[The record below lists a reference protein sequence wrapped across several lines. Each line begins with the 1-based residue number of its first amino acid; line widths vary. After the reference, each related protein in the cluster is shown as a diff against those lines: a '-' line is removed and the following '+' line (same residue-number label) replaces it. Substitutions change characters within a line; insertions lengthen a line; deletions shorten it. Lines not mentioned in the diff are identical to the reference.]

1 MNPGIGM
8 PEIAVLLLLALI
20 VVGPAELPKMMR
32 TIGRFVNQARSMAKD
47 FQRSFDEMGRESE
60 LADLRKEIENLKNT
74 NPANEITEELRKAKE
89 ELRHAEAVGAKEK
102 AMKPPADPSGKPV
115 GKPDAKFIEDDGN
128 TIAPPREK
136 PKPAQPIKTGA
147 PEDE

>member
-47 FQRSFDEMGRESE
+47 FQRSFDEMGREGE
-60 LADLRKEIENLKNT
+60 LADLRKEIENLKSA
-74 NPANEITEELRKAKE
+74 NPASEISEELRKAKE
-89 ELRHAEAVGAKEK
+89 ELRHAEAIGAKEK
-102 AMKPPADPSGKPV
+102 VVKPTANAA

>member
-20 VVGPAELPKMMR
+20 VVGPAELPRMMR
-32 TIGRFVNQARSMAKD
+32 TIGRLVNQARGMAKE

-60 LADLRKEIENLKNT
+60 LGELRKEIEKLKSA
-74 NPANEITEELRKAKE
+74 NPASEITDELRAAKE
-89 ELRHAEAVGAKEK
+89 DLRRAEKLEAKEK
-102 AMKPPADPSGKPV
+102 AVKTPADLTP
-115 GKPDAKFIEDDGN
+115 DDGN
-128 TIAPPREK
+128 QIAPPRAA
-136 PKPAQPIKTGA
+136 PTPAKPIKTGA

>member
-60 LADLRKEIENLKNT
+60 LADLRKEIENLKSA
-74 NPANEITEELRKAKE
+74 NPASEITDELRKAQDD
-89 ELRHAEAVGAKEK
+89 LRHAEAVGAKEK
-102 AMKPPADPSGKPV
+102 AMKPVAKPSA
-115 GKPDAKFIEDDGN
+115 KPDAKFIEDDGN

-136 PKPAQPIKTGA
+136 PKPAEPIKTGA

>member
-8 PEIAVLLLLALI
+8 PEIAVLLVLALI

-32 TIGRFVNQARSMAKD
+32 TIGRFVNQARAMAKD

-60 LADLRKEIENLKNT
+60 LADLRKEIENLKNA
-74 NPANEITEELRKAKE
+74 NPANEISEELRKAKDD
-89 ELRHAEAVGAKEK
+89 LRRAETLSDKEK
-102 AMKPPADPSGKPV
+102 AVKKTGAPAQ
-115 GKPDAKFIEDDGN
+115 ADGN
-128 TIAPPREK
+128 TIAPPRET
-136 PKPAQPIKTGA
+136 PKPSKPIKTGA

>member
-20 VVGPAELPKMMR
+20 VVGPSELPKMMR

-47 FQRSFDEMGRESE
+47 FQRSFDEMGREGE
-60 LADLRKEIENLKNT
+60 LADLRKEIEDLKKA
-74 NPANEITEELRKAKE
+74 NPAGEITEELRKAKE
-89 ELRHAEAVGAKEK
+89 DLRHAEAVGAKEK
-102 AMKPPADPSGKPV
+102 AKKPSPMPLP
-115 GKPDAKFIEDDGN
+115 DDGHS
-128 TIAPPREK
+128 IAAPHAK
-136 PKPAQPIKTGA
+136 PKPAAPIKTGA

>member
-60 LADLRKEIENLKNT
+60 LADLRKEIENLKNA
-74 NPANEITEELRKAKE
+74 NPANEITEE

-102 AMKPPADPSGKPV
+102 AMKPMVDPAGKPV

>member
-60 LADLRKEIENLKNT
+60 LADLRKEIENLKSA
-74 NPANEITEELRKAKE
+74 NPVGEISEELRKAKE
-89 ELRHAEAVGAKEK
+89 DLRHAEAVGSKEK
-102 AMKPPADPSGKPV
+102 AVKPAAKPV
-115 GKPDAKFIEDDGN
+115 ADLVPDDGN

>member
-32 TIGRFVNQARSMAKD
+32 TIGRFVNQARGMAKE

-60 LADLRKEIENLKNT
+60 LADLRKEIEDLKNA
-74 NPANEITEELRKAKE
+74 NPANEISEELRKAKD
-89 ELRHAEAVGAKEK
+89 ELRRAETVTDKGKAVKKAGA
-102 AMKPPADPSGKPV
+102 PS
-115 GKPDAKFIEDDGN
+115 PDGGHS
-128 TIAPPREK
+128 IAPPRPT
-136 PKPAQPIKTGA
+136 PKPAEPIKTGA
-147 PEDE
+147 PEDD

>member
-60 LADLRKEIENLKNT
+60 LADLRKEIENLKSA
-74 NPANEITEELRKAKE
+74 NPASEITDELRKAQDD
-89 ELRHAEAVGAKEK
+89 LRHAEAVGAKEK
-102 AMKPPADPSGKPV
+102 AMKPVAKPSA
-115 GKPDAKFIEDDGN
+115 KPDAKFIADDGN

>member
-60 LADLRKEIENLKNT
+60 LADLRKEIENLKSA
-74 NPANEITEELRKAKE
+74 NPASEITDELRKAQDD
-89 ELRHAEAVGAKEK
+89 LRHAEAVGAKEK
-102 AMKPPADPSGKPV
+102 AMKPVAKPSA
-115 GKPDAKFIEDDGN
+115 KPDAKFIVDDGH
-128 TIAPPREK
+128 TIAPPRAK
-136 PKPAQPIKTGA
+136 PKPAEPVKTGA